1 MTRLRTLSQ
10 LTPNRGLQALFWLR
24 TFAVLAQATVIALAL
39 WGLSLDLPLAPM
51 LFIVFGLA
59 VWNAAVYWRLG
70 KPWVATHLEIL
81 LNLAVDATALTL
93 LLYWAGG
100 ATNPFVSLY
109 LVPIAI
115 AAAVLPGRYVWAI
128 SVLCIA
134 CYSFL
139 MLFYTPLPP
148 VHERFGGDFNA
159 HVFGMWVNFLLSA
172 ALMALFVAA
181 MANAV
186 RRRERELSKAREE
199 ALSNE
204 KIVALG
210 AMSAGV
216 SHEIST
222 PLSTMTMVIDELME
236 RPNQDESLYQELNLL
251 RQQVDV
257 CKEKIKEVL
266 DSAGHSRSEGGR
278 AMPLR
283 RFIERLLDR
292 WQVVRPEIEFKATYR
307 EPFFNPT
314 ILAEQTIAQSIT
326 NLLNNAADATL
337 ESGSRHIDITLLS
350 DESRLVVQIDD
361 EGRGITAEQSEQA
374 GRVSFSTKQSGFGI
388 GLILSNASLGRF
400 GGEVLLKSRPRRGT
414 RTEVSL
420 PLQDLIIDEKNSDDQ
435 ASAF

>member
-1 MTRLRTLSQ
+1 
-10 LTPNRGLQALFWLR
+10 
-24 TFAVLAQATVIALAL
+24 
-39 WGLSLDLPLAPM
+39 
-51 LFIVFGLA
+51 
-59 VWNAAVYWRLG
+59 
-70 KPWVATHLEIL
+70 
-81 LNLAVDATALTL
+81 
-93 LLYWAGG
+93 
-100 ATNPFVSLY
+100 
-109 LVPIAI
+109 
-115 AAAVLPGRYVWAI
+115 
-128 SVLCIA
+128 
-134 CYSFL
+134 

-292 WQVVRPEIEFKATYR
+292 WQVVRPEVEFKATYR

-337 ESGSRHIDITLLS
+337 ESGSRHIDITLS
-350 DESRLVVQIDD
+350 SEEGRLVVQIDD

-420 PLQDLIIDEKNSDDQ
+420 PLQDLIIDEKNPDDQ